1 MVIVVGTQNDYYPV
15 QIVVLIVAKSVA
27 ADVDNYQSCGVVGF
41 GYAAAAVVVVVAAVV
56 VVVAAVVVDHVAE
69 VSDGLAGYQNY
80 YFHCNWWWSRWDA

>member
-1 MVIVVGTQNDYYPV
+1 MVIVVGAQNDYYPV
-15 QIVVLIVAKSVA
+15 QIVVLVVAKSVA

-41 GYAAAAVVVVVAAVV
+41 GSVAAAVV

>member
-41 GYAAAAVVVVVAAVV
+41 GYAAAAVVVVVA
-56 VVVAAVVVDHVAE
+56 VVDHVAE
-69 VSDGLAGYQNY
+69 VSDGLAGCQNY

>member
-15 QIVVLIVAKSVA
+15 QIVVLVVAKSVA

-41 GYAAAAVVVVVAAVV
+41 GYAAAVVVVVV
-56 VVVAAVVVDHVAE
+56 VVVDHVAE

>member
-41 GYAAAAVVVVVAAVV
+41 GYAAAAVVV
-56 VVVAAVVVDHVAE
+56 DHVAE